1 MIDQTPPKRVLI
13 VDDEQDLIDPLALRL
28 RASGHCEVAVANN
41 GAEGLRQAE
50 RFQPDL
56 VLVDLSMPEMDG
68 WELCRRLRA
77 DPRTSGAQIVIM
89 TAWVS
94 RDLEKRVIAEGANRL
109 LLKPFD
115 ESELMALL

>member
-1 MIDQTPPKRVLI
+1 MDNVSPARRVLI
-13 VDDEQDLIDPLALRL
+13 VDDERDLIEPLALRL
-28 RASGHCEVAVANN
+28 KSAGKCEVAVAFD
-41 GAEGLRQAE
+41 GADGLRQAGLF
-50 RFQPDL
+50 RPDL

-77 DPRTSGAQIVIM
+77 DPRTNGARLVIM

-94 RDLEKRVIAEGANRL
+94 RDLEKRVLKEGVSRL

-115 ESELMALL
+115 ESELMAVL